1 MRRVGIAT
9 AGSLTVAFAL
19 LLLAACVLI
28 ATDDDGSKDPET
40 WHVALTTAAA
50 AGTVLLAVWGF
61 HRESVRTLAVA
72 ALCDLIV
79 FLAVA
84 AIIGG
89 TG

>member
-1 MRRVGIAT
+1 
-9 AGSLTVAFAL
+9 
-19 LLLAACVLI
+19 VLI
-28 ATDDDGSKDPET
+28 ATDDDASKEPET

-50 AGTVLLAVWGF
+50 AGTALLAIWGF
-61 HRESVRTLAVA
+61 HRESGKTVAAA

-89 TG
+89 TS